1 MQQLVNGLLRPW
13 REWTARWN
21 EGRRWGMHPP
31 AKEVRVFYGHG
42 RIPSP
47 DEKAFGGIVKC
58 QDLETLFPNTPRG
71 ASVLY
76 LVSSALPAQACVMA
90 EEAKKHGVKVAL
102 NQDGVAYEGWHGRG
116 WEKTNEPMKCLVHL
130 ADHVFFQSAFS
141 KNSADLFLGQR
152 NGPCEVL
159 YNPVDTDVFKRAA
172 TDPAPGK
179 TVLLLSGS
187 HWAQYRVAVAV
198 ETLAHVLQKGL
209 QAELVIA
216 GRFCWRKKED
226 EARGEIERQ
235 MRELGVAE
243 HVRVIGTYP
252 QSQAVALMQSAH
264 ILLHTKYN
272 DPCPRLVVEAMA
284 CGLPVVYSATGG
296 TPELVGDQAGVG
308 VESPLDWK
316 CDRPPDP
323 QRLAEG
329 VMRVAENRSAFS
341 TAARDRAVS
350 RFDVR
355 PWLKRHKDVF
365 EEWVCPK

>member
-1 MQQLVNGLLRPW
+1 MQRLVNRILSPW
-13 REWTARWN
+13 HEMIARRN

-76 LVSSALPAQACVMA
+76 LVSSALPAQACVTA
-90 EEAKKHGVKVAL
+90 EQAKKHGVKVVL

-141 KNSADLFLGQR
+141 KNSAELFLGKR

-159 YNPVDTDVFKRAA
+159 HNPVDTGLFKPAE

-179 TVLLLSGS
+179 TILLLSGS
-187 HWAQYRVAVAV
+187 HWAHYRVATAV
-198 ETLAHVLQKGL
+198 ETLATILQKGL
-209 QAELVIA
+209 KAELVIA
-216 GRFCWRKKED
+216 GRFCWRRKES
-226 EARGEIERQ
+226 EAQAEIERLT
-235 MRELGVAE
+235 RGLGVSE
-243 HVRVIGTYP
+243 NVRMIGTYP
-252 QSQAVALMQSAH
+252 QSKAVGVMQSAH

-284 CGLPVVYSATGG
+284 CGLPVIYSATGG
-296 TPELVGDQAGVG
+296 TPELVGTQAGVG

-323 QRLAEG
+323 QKMAEG
-329 VMRVAENRSAFS
+329 VLRVAENREAFS
-341 TAARDRAVS
+341 RAARDRAVS
-350 RFDVR
+350 LFDVR
-355 PWLKRHKDVF
+355 PWLKRHQEVF
-365 EEWVCPK
+365 EGLVCPK